1 MARTNEALGRDDA
14 PSRRNV
20 FPPTDKEEQITT
32 KGGPVSSTLTREGLH
47 LDVQD
52 VAKVRRTA
60 LSASTAKSLAHN
72 CAASYAFGKI
82 SGERDTDPFAAT
94 SQGTAAHAVLEEL
107 YKLPR
112 GKRTRR
118 RAANILLALVA
129 QWKHTTYESLQN
141 EVTRQLFIS
150 DVISKYKGIFDIEDP
165 REIDVVRTEWPLSGI
180 ELGGVPF
187 TGFVDL
193 TQRVAS
199 RGRTGLRPV
208 DYKTS
213 RTIPDKRKIELY
225 GDDHGDQIRLYAA
238 ALRKVQ
244 DEPVLEGRVYY
255 TLHGKSTVVA
265 VSEKRVAQT
274 VGEFARAWD
283 THNEMVEQQVFPTK
297 VGPLCGWCPLVQ
309 LCPAA
314 QASKFDTDRT
324 DSKTA
329 LCSTDLLEIDDAPA
343 SHEVT
348 SPPTAQVSPD
358 EPGDDPAP
366 SMEGQLMA
374 PHTLSEG
381 KPWEEYVDDKLNGTS
396 YAAIGYFGISSLAYE
411 VLHKHHI
418 PIQRVAVDALTTT
431 LADIVATVQDG
442 LTGST
447 SFQDGT
453 NTRVRGVLRTV
464 LDAVPPPFGEDEDTW
479 AMWIKQVT
487 GHTRSIAAA
496 AVRLSESE
504 DRDADLATLATI
516 APVGKED

>member
-1 MARTNEALGRDDA
+1 M
-14 PSRRNV
+14 
-20 FPPTDKEEQITT
+20 
-32 KGGPVSSTLTREGLH
+32 SSTLTREGLH

-72 CAASYAFGKI
+72 CAAGYAFGKI
-82 SGERDTDPFAAT
+82 SGERETDPFAAT

-107 YKLPR
+107 YKLPK

-150 DVISKYKGIFDIEDP
+150 DVISKYQGIFDIEDP
-165 REIDVVRTEWPLSGI
+165 REIDVVRTEWPLNGI

-193 TQRVAS
+193 TQRVTS

-213 RTIPDKRKIELY
+213 RTIPDKRRIERY

-274 VGEFARAWD
+274 VGEFTRAWD

-324 DSKTA
+324 GSQTA
-329 LCSTDLLEIDDAPA
+329 LCSTDLIEIDDSPA
-343 SHEVT
+343 SYEARV
-348 SPPTAQVSPD
+348 PPTAQVSPE
-358 EPGDDPAP
+358 EPGDDLEPP
-366 SMEGQLMA
+366 MEGRQHMA
-374 PHTLSEG
+374 THPLSEG
-381 KPWEEYVDDKLNGTS
+381 KPWDEFVDDKLNGTS
-396 YAAIGYFGISSLAYE
+396 YAAIGYFGMASLAYE

-418 PIQRVAVDALTTT
+418 PIQRVAVDALTT
-431 LADIVATVQDG
+431 AVAGIVETVQDG

-479 AMWIKQVT
+479 SMWIKQVT

-504 DRDADLATLATI
+504 DREADLATLATI
-516 APVGKED
+516 APVGKEN